1 MNASPRTD
9 TCDTP
14 DCETE
19 LLAPEVDIF
28 ETPEA
33 FVIEAEM
40 PGVSK
45 ENLEITLDGA
55 ELTVTGRRLA
65 TSDSGEAVWRER
77 SAGDFQGTFELDPV
91 IDTTRIVARIN
102 QGVLTVTLPKHER
115 AKPQTIVV
123 AS

>member
-1 MNASPRTD
+1 MNTSPQTAARNAG
-9 TCDTP
+9 
-14 DCETE
+14 DCATE
-19 LLAPEVDIF
+19 FLAPEVDIL

-45 ENLEITLDGA
+45 ENLEITLDGG
-55 ELTVTGRRLA
+55 ELTVTGRRPVTA
-65 TSDSGEAVWRER
+65 SSDEALWRER
-77 SAGDFQGTFELDPV
+77 RVGDFQGTFELDPV
-91 IDTTRIVARIN
+91 IDTARIVARII

-115 AKPQTIVV
+115 AKPQTIVI

>member
-1 MNASPRTD
+1 MNTSSQTAAND
-9 TCDTP
+9 AP
-14 DCETE
+14 DCATE
-19 LLAPEVDIF
+19 FLAPEVNIF

-55 ELTVTGRRLA
+55 DLTVTGRRPA
-65 TSDSGEAVWRER
+65 AANSGETVWRER

-115 AKPQTIVV
+115 AKPQTIVI